1 MDLYGWKYE
10 GRKISDKLHEQ
21 ILVMI
26 GILNDPEKVEGR
38 KWPALQ
44 KIISSE
50 LGVATGQVRTIKRTM
65 EEFGIL
71 KKGSLNAN
79 DVPDGKNIFTKSGI
93 TLIDLLTT
101 EELMRK
107 KHDKESEEQIR
118 EIRNIYKLYYQKV
131 LSNYTYVED
140 GKVLHPLRATL
151 KALKKFEY
159 LDYWEW
165 YLLNTVI
172 RQDDNKEEESELEE
186 CIINYREGKLQF
198 KESDLIEN
206 MLSHSYVLGNFEYS
220 GLIRIVGTKEKLKI
234 TLNSDENEIIEEIIK

>member
-93 TLIDLLTT
+93 TLIDLLAT

-186 CIINYREGKLQF
+186 CIINYRAGKLQF

-234 TLNSDENEIIEEIIK
+234 TLNNDENEIIEEIIK